1 MPKSNSRPPP
11 SARRTNQS
19 SNVRRDN
26 AYASED
32 AFDELVNNGR
42 SPTRRSDGPLT
53 EVGANDSVASSVTA
67 SSIKSARLAL
77 ENKRLKSRVN
87 DMMQA
92 LHRSREPGGKHKAAD
107 AKDKLTPQD
116 LMNVAHAN
124 RTIQKD
130 MWRNN
135 KIFQRSGRCGVRK
148 RRFFSGGVEGRCYS
162 SWDYKKGLLVVYNS
176 RTGEQKIRIVEVQ
189 LQ

>member
-11 SARRTNQS
+11 SSRQTNQPY
-19 SNVRRDN
+19 NVRRDN

-42 SPTRRSDGPLT
+42 SPTWRSDGPLA
-53 EVGANDSVASSVTA
+53 EVGANDSVASSVMA
-67 SSIKSARLAL
+67 SSNESARLAL
-77 ENKRLKSRVN
+77 ENKCLKSRVN

-107 AKDKLTPQD
+107 AKDKLTLQD
-116 LMNVAHAN
+116 VMNVAHAN

-135 KIFQRSGRCGVRK
+135 KIFPTQWGVWSEKEKSFCQVALKDVVIPSGITKKDYWLYIIREQVNRK
-148 RRFFSGGVEGRCYS
+148 
-162 SWDYKKGLLVVYNS
+162 LVM
-176 RTGEQKIRIVEVQ
+176 
-189 LQ
+189 